1 VARNRDGAPDEVDYR
16 HRTAVNLMAAIALL
30 VIAIAVVWT
39 VNLLDERRKTER
51 CLASGRRNCTEIE
64 AAPRGPISL
73 QH

>member
-1 VARNRDGAPDEVDYR
+1 V
-16 HRTAVNLMAAIALL
+16 AAIALL

-51 CLASGRRNCTEIE
+51 CLASGRRNCTEME